1 MAAVISATVLG
12 RCFSLGLNCFSN
24 DLGGSADRSKEKSR
38 DQMGPRDLFRCPE
51 NDTSFTIVDVIIG
64 ISNVWSVVLVSF
76 CGCLRLKAGASTGQ
90 LVLRSWTKRDVF
102 MIGNIRTYE

>member
-64 ISNVWSVVLVSF
+64 ISNVWSGGACFFLWLSPSKGRCQHRTAGF
-76 CGCLRLKAGASTGQ
+76 TQLDKKGCLYDWKHPYL
-90 LVLRSWTKRDVF
+90 
-102 MIGNIRTYE
+102 